1 MITKSEF
8 LRKYSKELLDG
19 NGAVFVGAGM
29 SITAGYVN
37 WKDLLRQIAED
48 LELDIDT
55 EHDLIAL
62 AQYEVNRLKTRDS
75 VDETIIRQFC
85 KKARETPSHQLL
97 ARLPIDSVWTT
108 NYDKV
113 LEEAYTK
120 AGRTIDVKITTD
132 QLRNRKPHA
141 DVSIFKMHGDVD
153 SPSDAVLTKNDY
165 ECYESEKSA
174 FTVQLLAD
182 LLTKRFLFLGFSFTD
197 PNIEYTFNRLRRL
210 LNPAKAKG
218 DKMRDHY
225 CILKRPT
232 REDYDKTKH
241 SDSQIVKLLKVDT
254 KRFEHRVID
263 LQNYGIQT
271 VAIDSYEEV
280 EEILRS
286 LTQIVLTRTVM
297 ISGAAETFIPM
308 GEPKLNQLC
317 RLLGQRLI
325 EEDFDIVSGVGKG
338 VSGDLMIGVHEA
350 LMRPKQGR
358 FGQRLRLFPFPYWMP
373 NTPSRNDYY
382 EANRDEMAAQ
392 GGVTIVICGNKADP
406 STGNIIDSP
415 GVMTEVAKA
424 RSNGQFIIPVGATGH
439 AANTLWNEA
448 MSNLATHFRG
458 LDVINE
464 MEILGDT
471 SKSPE
476 DIVASIIAIITKIR
490 SKTN

>member
-1 MITKSEF
+1 MIKKNEF

-29 SITAGYVN
+29 SITAGFVN
-37 WKDLLRQIAED
+37 WKDLLRQIASD
-48 LELDIDT
+48 LELDIDI

-85 KKARETPSHQLL
+85 KKAKETPCHQLL
-97 ARLPIDSVWTT
+97 ARLPIDTVWTT

-120 AGRTIDVKITTD
+120 AGRTTDVKITTD

-210 LNPAKAKG
+210 LNPEKSK
-218 DKMRDHY
+218 DNKMRDHY

-232 REDYDKTKH
+232 REDYDKKQ
-241 SDSQIVKLLKVDT
+241 SDTDIDRLLKLDA

-271 VAIDSYEEV
+271 VAIDKYQEV

-297 ISGAAETFIPM
+297 ISGAAETFEPM
-308 GEPKLNQLC
+308 GEVKLNQFC
-317 RLLGQRLI
+317 RLLGQKLI
-325 EEDFDIVSGVGKG
+325 EEDFDIISGVGKG
-338 VSGDLMIGVHEA
+338 ISGDVMIGVHEA
-350 LMRPKQGR
+350 LTRPKQGR
-358 FGQRLRLFPFPYWMP
+358 LGQRLRLFPFPYWMP
-373 NTPSRNDYY
+373 DTPSRQEYY
-382 EANRDEMAAQ
+382 EANRDEMTAQ
-392 GGVTIVICGNKADP
+392 GGVAIVICGNKADP
-406 STGNIIDSP
+406 NTGKIIDSP

-424 RSNGQFIIPVGATGH
+424 RKNGQFVIPIGATGH
-439 AANTLWNEA
+439 AANTIWKEA
-448 MSNLATHFRG
+448 IADLPHYFPS
-458 LDVINE
+458 LDVEKE
-464 MEILGDT
+464 MNSLNDI
-471 SKSPE
+471 SKSPAALVNS
-476 DIVASIIAIITKIR
+476 ILSIISKIR
-490 SKTN
+490 SN